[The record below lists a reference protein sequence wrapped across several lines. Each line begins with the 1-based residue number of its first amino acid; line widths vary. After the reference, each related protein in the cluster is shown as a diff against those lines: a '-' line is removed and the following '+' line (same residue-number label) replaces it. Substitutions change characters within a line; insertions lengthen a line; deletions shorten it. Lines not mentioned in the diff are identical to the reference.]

1 MNQEDTFK
9 IKNNNMRYL
18 FITLAIF
25 VSLSI
30 SFASCSKKDKQIQ
43 NTVNTLSEPHNK
55 KDKNLK
61 ITIGT
66 SVFIATLVDNQTTSA
81 FKALLPITIQM
92 SELNGNEKFYYFKK
106 SLPTNASTARQI
118 QSGDLMLYG
127 DNCLVLFYEN
137 FNTSYSYT
145 RLGKIENVSGLTAAL
160 GSGNVTVKF
169 ELE

>member
-1 MNQEDTFK
+1 MFK
-9 IKNNNMRYL
+9 FFYL
-18 FITLAIF
+18 
-25 VSLSI
+25 
-30 SFASCSKKDKQIQ
+30 
-43 NTVNTLSEPHNK
+43 
-55 KDKNLK
+55 
-61 ITIGT
+61 
-66 SVFIATLVDNQTTSA
+66 
-81 FKALLPITIQM
+81 
-92 SELNGNEKFYYFKK
+92 KK

>member
-1 MNQEDTFK
+1 M
-9 IKNNNMRYL
+9 
-18 FITLAIF
+18 AIF

-43 NTVNTLSEPHNK
+43 NTVNTLSDPQNK

-61 ITIGT
+61 ITIVT
-66 SVFIATLVDNQTTSA
+66 SVFTATLVDNQTTSA
-81 FKALLPITIQM
+81 FEALLPITIQM
-92 SELNGNEKFYYFKK
+92 SELNGNEKFFYLKK
-106 SLPTNASTARQI
+106 SLPTNASIGGQI

-145 RLGKIENVSGLTAAL
+145 RLGKIENVTGLVAAL
-160 GSGNVTVKF
+160 GSGNVIVKF

>member
-25 VSLSI
+25 VSISI

-43 NTVNTLSEPHNK
+43 NTVNSLSEPQNK
-55 KDKNLK
+55 KEKNLK
-61 ITIGT
+61 ISIGT
-66 SVFIATLVDNQTTSA
+66 SVFTATLIDNQTTSA

-92 SELNGNEKFYYFKK
+92 SELNSNEKFYYFKK